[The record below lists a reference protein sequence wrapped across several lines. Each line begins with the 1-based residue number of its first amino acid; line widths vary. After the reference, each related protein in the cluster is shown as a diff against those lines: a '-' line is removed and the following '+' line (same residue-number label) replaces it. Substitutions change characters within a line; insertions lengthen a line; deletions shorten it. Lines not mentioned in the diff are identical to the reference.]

1 MANNELKRALDEA
14 TGILT
19 TAATKLESGSENTSN
34 KISANLRYD
43 SYIGVIAVIAQ
54 CFRKFFK
61 KRNLLKSALCD
72 TKNVKWFDS
81 REKFD
86 H

>member
-19 TAATKLESGSENTSN
+19 TASTKLESGSESTSIR
-34 KISANLRYD
+34 ISANVSYN
-43 SYIGVIAVIAQ
+43 SYIGVN
-54 CFRKFFK
+54 CGLRKFFK

-72 TKNVKWFDS
+72 TKM
-81 REKFD
+81 
-86 H
+86 